1 MSQGYA
7 LDHSVDYLFV
17 RSEVFKNNNVG
28 ILQSLVLLW
37 VKQLQLQLQLKNAQW
52 KRHDINWGLRT
63 QCLPCAVRDR
73 TEHDIGDRIHH
84 RASLVLFLIET
95 SHPIPSVLEKKTLT
109 TMTQEYYTK
118 LGRIWLRSQRR
129 KIREYI
135 LVNNDKQQ
143 TRFMTLFWGQPQW
156 SSIRSTRVS
165 WHQNN
170 QLWIWLPYGVASG
183 GTAHSTTR
191 ADDVLKHASRQH
203 YRNSTLKLS
212 R

>member
-1 MSQGYA
+1 MKETWHKLRTENTVSTLRCTRPNWTRHRWQNSPSCQSGA
-7 LDHSVDYLFV
+7 FSDRNIASDSFSVGK
-17 RSEVFKNNNVG
+17 ENPNNNDAG
-28 ILQSLVLLW
+28 ILGQIL
-37 VKQLQLQLQLKNAQW
+37 
-52 KRHDINWGLRT
+52 
-63 QCLPCAVRDR
+63 
-73 TEHDIGDRIHH
+73 
-84 RASLVLFLIET
+84 
-95 SHPIPSVLEKKTLT
+95 
-109 TMTQEYYTK
+109 
-118 LGRIWLRSQRR
+118 LRSQRR

-143 TRFMTLFWGQPQW
+143 TRFMTLFWGQLQW